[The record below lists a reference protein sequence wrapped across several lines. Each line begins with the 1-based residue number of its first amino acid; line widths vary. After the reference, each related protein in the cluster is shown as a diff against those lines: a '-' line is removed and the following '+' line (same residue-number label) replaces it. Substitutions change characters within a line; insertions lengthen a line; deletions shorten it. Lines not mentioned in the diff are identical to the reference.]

1 MSGFTIDPHAQLP
14 DLLDG
19 LETRLSQT
27 QTSLMAA
34 LAELE
39 RSAPE
44 QQELL
49 TRALNSALVS
59 SIDLGRLLEAAG
71 DVVQQGFG
79 IANYEPR
86 ADTQQRL
93 AVS

>member
-27 QTSLMAA
+27 QAGLMAA

-39 RSAPE
+39 RGAPE
-44 QQELL
+44 QQEPL

-59 SIDLGRLLEAAG
+59 SIDLGRLLEATSDA
-71 DVVQQGFG
+71 VQQGYGVAAFG
-79 IANYEPR
+79 LRSEVE
-86 ADTQQRL
+86 QGL
-93 AVS
+93 VVS